1 MEIDGRCVQKG
12 GRIDRDIRKVRSQ
25 VGFVFQ
31 QFNLVA
37 RLPVLVNVLV
47 GSLHRMPWWRSWMRL
62 FTAQERAL
70 ALEALARVGIADCY
84 AQRASTL
91 SGGQQQRAA
100 IARTLVQGAKVVL
113 ADEPIAS
120 LDPESSRKV
129 MEILARINRE
139 DGCTVIVSLHQ
150 VDIAMK
156 YCPRVVALRSCS
168 TARRPRSRPSCCA
181 SCTACRPKSCCGR
194 RAPPSCPRP
203 RSRSPGPG
211 RSFRCRSPEPHF
223 FRPCFS
229 FRHSTS
235 ESSMIKKLLAALA
248 IGLGMTA
255 AAQAQ
260 DAINFGIISTEATQN
275 LKGDWQPLIDDMSKQ
290 TGLKVTAFFAP
301 DYAGIIE
308 AMRFNKVQLGW
319 FGNKSAMEAV
329 DRASGEVFA
338 QMVNADGT
346 QGYYSHLIVNR
357 ESPLNTLDDVLKN
370 AKNLSFGNG
379 DPNSTS
385 GYLVPGFY
393 VFAQN
398 KVDAKTI
405 FKITRSANHET
416 NALAVAN
423 KQVDVATNNSE
434 NLEKV
439 KERFPEKFK
448 DIKIV
453 WTSPLIPL
461 DPLVMRKDLPEAT
474 KAKLRNFFFNY
485 AKTDAREKEIVMKI
499 SKLSGFKESSDKQ
512 LLPIRQIDL
521 FGQRTKIEADT
532 VLSDADKKA
541 KLADIDKKL
550 AALN

>member
-1 MEIDGRCVQKG
+1 
-12 GRIDRDIRKVRSQ
+12 
-25 VGFVFQ
+25 
-31 QFNLVA
+31 
-37 RLPVLVNVLV
+37 
-47 GSLHRMPWWRSWMRL
+47 
-62 FTAQERAL
+62 
-70 ALEALARVGIADCY
+70 
-84 AQRASTL
+84 
-91 SGGQQQRAA
+91 
-100 IARTLVQGAKVVL
+100 
-113 ADEPIAS
+113 
-120 LDPESSRKV
+120 
-129 MEILARINRE
+129 
-139 DGCTVIVSLHQ
+139 
-150 VDIAMK
+150 
-156 YCPRVVALRSCS
+156 
-168 TARRPRSRPSCCA
+168 
-181 SCTACRPKSCCGR
+181 
-194 RAPPSCPRP
+194 
-203 RSRSPGPG
+203 
-211 RSFRCRSPEPHF
+211 
-223 FRPCFS
+223 
-229 FRHSTS
+229 
-235 ESSMIKKLLAALA
+235 MIKKLIAAA
-248 IGLGMTA
+248 AFGLGMA
-255 AAQAQ
+255 GAFAQ
-260 DAINFGIISTEATQN
+260 DINFGIISTEATQN
-275 LKGDWQPLIDDMSKQ
+275 LKADWQPLIDDMNRQ

-308 AMRFNKVQLGW
+308 GMRFNKVQLGW

-329 DRASGEVFA
+329 DRAGGEVFA

-357 ESPLNTLDDVLKN
+357 ESPVNTLDDVLKN

-405 FKITRSANHET
+405 FKVTRSANHET

-474 KAKLRNFFFNY
+474 KAKLRNFFLNY
-485 AKTDAREKEIVMKI
+485 AKTDAREKEIIMKI

-512 LLPIRQIDL
+512 LVPIRQLDL

-532 VLSDADKKA
+532 ALDEGERKTRLAEIDR
-541 KLADIDKKL
+541 KLT
-550 AALN
+550 ALTAQ